1 MDDASG
7 LLDDFADLD
16 SFVNGQG
23 KWFFAVNVLSGAAG
37 VDEHLSVPMVGGA
50 DGYDIDILTGEE
62 FAIVFAGKRGASE
75 RRFGLFADVSIDI
88 AHGHDI
94 AEVLGLVGDDGSLVS
109 QADRSDSRT
118 GVWAA
123 AGQQGAA

>member
-1 MDDASG
+1 
-7 LLDDFADLD
+7 LLDDFTNLD

-23 KWFFAVNVLSGAAG
+23 KGFLAVDVLTGAAG
-37 VDEHLSVPMVGGA
+37 VDEHLSVPMVRGT
-50 DGYDIDILTGEE
+50 DGYDIDIFSGKQ
-62 FAIVFAGKRGASE
+62 FAIVFASKRGASE

-109 QADRSDSRT
+109 QADSSDSRT